1 MFHSFFCFCIR
12 CLRILHIL
20 SQIIYARRRRCIKCL
35 IVCGLGV
42 WEYYTYSYCILFM
55 RDGEDTSTF
64 HSFYIFFLYIYSYCI
79 LFMRDGEDTS
89 TFHSFWPCRLTLFL
103 LGIETVVM
111 QMHRFLTF
119 VFLHISFLIFFLALS
134 FDTILSWHWNRR
146 HAEDA
151 SFSHIFFKTLFVGME
166 TCAYTYIYTYTYIY
180 IHIHIY
186 IHTYILRPA
195 R

>member
-42 WEYYTYSYCILFM
+42 WEYY
-55 RDGEDTSTF
+55 
-64 HSFYIFFLYIYSYCI
+64 IYSYCI
-79 LFMRDGEDTS
+79 LFMRDREDTS